1 MKREE
6 VIRKLYEEN
15 KKFRE
20 LKDKH
25 DELDKEIAKK
35 EKHFPMTHE
44 LEMEIE
50 KLKKEK
56 LYYKDRMEFM
66 IQEELKKSEG

>member
-1 MKREE
+1 MNREE
-6 VIRKLYEEN
+6 VIRKLYEEDP
-15 KKFRE
+15 KFKE

-25 DELDKEIAKK
+25 DKLDKEIAKM

-56 LYYKDRMEFM
+56 LYYKDQMEIL
-66 IQEELKKSEG
+66 IQEKLKEGK